1 MRFRAERETLAD
13 AVAWASRTLPTRPTS
28 PVLAGL
34 RLEADSGLL
43 TLSSFDHEVSSRV
56 QIPVDVHESG
66 SVVVPGRLLADITRA
81 LPSAPVEFTR
91 EVNRV
96 ALACG
101 RSSFN
106 LPVMPAEDL
115 PPLPTMPKEAGQ
127 VPAPSFAG
135 AVAQVAIAA
144 GRDDTLPMLTGMRVE
159 FRAATITL
167 AATDRYR
174 LAVRELAWEG
184 KHNDADVLVPARTIA
199 DTAKALATASMVRIA
214 LAGANGLIGFE
225 SDGYRTTSR
234 LLDFEFPA
242 YRQLLPSEA
251 SCVAHVKSAALVD
264 AVKRVSLVADRSA
277 PVHLNFA
284 AGEVHLRAG
293 SGEEATASEV
303 IEGTI
308 EGDPIQIAFN
318 PGFLIDGVTAVAETD
333 TIFRFVESRKP
344 AVLTGEDGMS
354 YRYLL
359 MPIRLSG

>member
-34 RLEADSGLL
+34 RLEADAGVL

-56 QIPVDVHESG
+56 QVVVDVLEPG
-66 SVVVPGRLLADITRA
+66 SVVVPGRLLTDITRA
-81 LPSAPVEFTR
+81 LPAAPVEIVR
-91 EVNRV
+91 ETSRV
-96 ALACG
+96 ALTCG
-101 RSSFN
+101 RASFN

-115 PPLPTMPKEAGQ
+115 PPLPTMPKEAGEI
-127 VPAPSFAG
+127 PAPAFAT

-159 FRAATITL
+159 LRASAITL

-174 LAVRELAWEG
+174 LAVREIAWQARHE
-184 KHNDADVLVPARTIA
+184 DADVLVPARTIA
-199 DTAKALATASMVRIA
+199 DAAKALASSSMVHIA
-214 LAGANGLIGFE
+214 LAGSQGLIGFE

-234 LLDFEFPA
+234 LLDFEFPT
-242 YRQLLPSEA
+242 YRQLLPTEA
-251 SCVAHVKSAALVD
+251 SCVAQVASAAFVD
-264 AVKRVSLVADRSA
+264 AVKRVSLVAERSA
-277 PVHLNFA
+277 PVHLHFA
-284 AGEVHLRAG
+284 GGEVHLRAG

-303 IEGTI
+303 IEGVI
-308 EGDPIQIAFN
+308 DGDPIQIAFN
-318 PGFLIDGVTAVAETD
+318 PGFLIDGINAVGEPET
-333 TIFRFVESRKP
+333 TFRFVESRKP
-344 AVLTGEDGMS
+344 AVLTGKDGAA